1 MVEVLVNNEDA
12 YDNVT
17 PSSNWF
23 EGKANADK
31 WRVVV

>member
-1 MVEVLVNNEDA
+1 MVEVLVNNEEA

-23 EGKANADK
+23 EGEANADK
-31 WRVVV
+31 CEW